1 MKLIERILLKIIV
14 IQFVLLLLTQLFF
27 HEWNSFPELQQ
38 LTQYEGVTEN
48 NLTEILE
55 TFSNK

>member
-1 MKLIERILLKIIV
+1 MKLIERILLKVIV
-14 IQFVLLLLTQLFF
+14 IQFILLLLTQLFF
-27 HEWNSFPELQQ
+27 HKWNSSPELQQ
-38 LTQYEGVTEN
+38 LTQYEGATEN

>member
-14 IQFVLLLLTQLFF
+14 IQFILLLLTQLIF

-38 LTQYEGVTEN
+38 LTPYEGVTEN

-55 TFSNK
+55 TFSNQ